1 MADPISRKAKMTI
14 EGVGENGQHQPKSIA
29 KTSKFVSGAKAK
41 KHFVAPQATTA
52 ALPAIDTQAAAASKE
67 AAVDFYN

>member
-1 MADPISRKAKMTI
+1 MAEQPISRKAKMSI
-14 EGVGENGQHQPKSIA
+14 EGSENTHQPKSIA
-29 KTSKFVSGAKAK
+29 QTSKFVSGAKAK
-41 KHFVAPQATTA
+41 KQVAAPPQASA

>member
-1 MADPISRKAKMTI
+1 MAEQPISRKAKMSI
-14 EGVGENGQHQPKSIA
+14 EGSENTHQPKSIA
-29 KTSKFVSGAKAK
+29 QTSKFVSGAKAK
-41 KHFVAPQATTA
+41 KQVAAPPQSS